1 MANGEPISEMLTVRE
16 VARLLHVHPNTLRRW
31 SNQGIIRAYRITARG
46 DRRFKR
52 DEIVRFLA
60 ELSSQADDW
69 TGAKKD
75 GGNGSGKAQYQWP
88 EK

>member
-1 MANGEPISEMLTVRE
+1 MANGEDMTDMLTVRE

-60 ELSSQADDW
+60 ELSTQADNW
-69 TGAKKD
+69 KEVRKD
-75 GGNGSGKAQYQWP
+75 GGNGSN
-88 EK
+88 

>member
-1 MANGEPISEMLTVRE
+1 MADGEHIGEMLTVRE

-52 DEIVRFLA
+52 DEIARFLA
-60 ELSSQADDW
+60 ELNGQADNW
-69 TGAKKD
+69 KEARKD
-75 GGNGSGKAQYQWP
+75 GGNGSK
-88 EK
+88 